1 MTIYGTNNP
10 PGSMD
15 PRDFRENAQNLD
27 FALNGIMKAIW
38 RDRLGR
44 DRKTYWGMEQAF
56 SAQLLNQQLR
66 FNYFIQN
73 SGYKVV
79 GEYTDGPLTV
89 TDYNQLIRYQKELYK
104 LTADTAIPF
113 TTTGNDVTSWVN
125 DSAHFI
131 NVADAALRQELS
143 QPGGSSLVGGIEI
156 TAESFGVVSGIV
168 GLTTA
173 KANADKIMQKAAELS
188 AAGGGKIIFPRSL
201 YQVHMNESDYSSSAA
216 NIRVAAL
223 CIPYDKVILCGQG
236 WDATVIQAYTTNSA
250 YGVIQW
256 SKAPLQNGITKV
268 HGVGL
273 HNICIDGNYHGDF
286 TPASY
291 VRQTEGVLGAG
302 IEGLSIN
309 NLKVKNCSHY
319 GMGLQNG
326 GYKGCSVD
334 GYWSEN
340 TGADGIDIKDNGS
353 VSRAFQLNNIFVFN
367 FGQLDEP
374 ANPWAGVDIMSLAPK
389 VSNVF
394 VSDFG
399 DKGQPGAAV
408 RLKQGPIGDLA
419 SRGTAGAWANVSNI
433 TAIQNRF
440 KDTPSVVISLHIK
453 APHVNYSNI
462 VGYGDSGKIGAGV
475 RIEERYCHGTNVQI
489 AHANDGY
496 YTSTASGPSDRVY
509 GDADSCTI
517 TGLTVMD
524 SSRALILN
532 RKYQKLNN
540 VIIKDCPVGI
550 VTEGSNTGKIA
561 IKGLHLD
568 NVLDPFGLMGGTLH
582 SITDVTGPSSAN
594 WQAGIGVIKS
604 TSGFAATTITS
615 KNSIR
620 LYSGSTEDSLGTEL
634 ARFTPTVSDVF
645 TPLRITGD
653 IQPAA
658 ANTNNIGTSASPW
671 AGGYTQTAFTVT
683 SDERQKSRP
692 VMLARGSLEPVATSD
707 QRLIEGPYADDILD
721 AWQEVDF
728 VQFQFIDRIEVKGDD
743 GARWHVGIIAQRAR
757 EAFMRHGL
765 DPHRF
770 AFFCHDP
777 EETIPAVYEPVP
789 AMYEVVPAVYDADGK
804 QVSPELRSMTEPAHE
819 KLISESYVVGEKYGI
834 RYEEA
839 LVMEAA
845 LQRRSHQ
852 RLLSQLESLA
862 ERVGKLE
869 TK

>member
-1 MTIYGTNNP
+1 
-10 PGSMD
+10 
-15 PRDFRENAQNLD
+15 
-27 FALNGIMKAIW
+27 
-38 RDRLGR
+38 
-44 DRKTYWGMEQAF
+44 
-56 SAQLLNQQLR
+56 
-66 FNYFIQN
+66 
-73 SGYKVV
+73 
-79 GEYTDGPLTV
+79 
-89 TDYNQLIRYQKELYK
+89 
-104 LTADTAIPF
+104 
-113 TTTGNDVTSWVN
+113 
-125 DSAHFI
+125 
-131 NVADAALRQELS
+131 
-143 QPGGSSLVGGIEI
+143 
-156 TAESFGVVSGIV
+156 
-168 GLTTA
+168 
-173 KANADKIMQKAAELS
+173 
-188 AAGGGKIIFPRSL
+188 
-201 YQVHMNESDYSSSAA
+201 
-216 NIRVAAL
+216 
-223 CIPYDKVILCGQG
+223 
-236 WDATVIQAYTTNSA
+236 
-250 YGVIQW
+250 
-256 SKAPLQNGITKV
+256 
-268 HGVGL
+268 
-273 HNICIDGNYHGDF
+273 
-286 TPASY
+286 
-291 VRQTEGVLGAG
+291 
-302 IEGLSIN
+302 
-309 NLKVKNCSHY
+309 
-319 GMGLQNG
+319 
-326 GYKGCSVD
+326 
-334 GYWSEN
+334 
-340 TGADGIDIKDNGS
+340 
-353 VSRAFQLNNIFVFN
+353 
-367 FGQLDEP
+367 
-374 ANPWAGVDIMSLAPK
+374 
-389 VSNVF
+389 
-394 VSDFG
+394 
-399 DKGQPGAAV
+399 
-408 RLKQGPIGDLA
+408 
-419 SRGTAGAWANVSNI
+419 
-433 TAIQNRF
+433 
-440 KDTPSVVISLHIK
+440 
-453 APHVNYSNI
+453 
-462 VGYGDSGKIGAGV
+462 
-475 RIEERYCHGTNVQI
+475 
-489 AHANDGY
+489 
-496 YTSTASGPSDRVY
+496 
-509 GDADSCTI
+509 
-517 TGLTVMD
+517 
-524 SSRALILN
+524 
-532 RKYQKLNN
+532 
-540 VIIKDCPVGI
+540 
-550 VTEGSNTGKIA
+550 
-561 IKGLHLD
+561 
-568 NVLDPFGLMGGTLH
+568 MGGTLH